1 MPLTSNASSLMR
13 GAGGVRR
20 HGISVRSSFVKI
32 LSYCSLSA
40 SAFSL
45 PVVIYYVTF
54 GNLYYCLPMQSIS
67 LVAHVA
73 KLGFKRLWY
82 TLKDGLSRILYSPSL
97 IARL

>member
-45 PVVIYYVTF
+45 PVVIS
-54 GNLYYCLPMQSIS
+54 LPSTLSTGIPVMS
-67 LVAHVA
+67 L
-73 KLGFKRLWY
+73 RLDL
-82 TLKDGLSRILYSPSL
+82 T
-97 IARL
+97 